1 MTETVRAFTSS
12 YEAISNRLINKSV
25 VKNNDDIY
33 EAKTLWDTGATI
45 SCISHDVVQKL
56 NLVSTGKRAIST
68 PSGAKEVD
76 TYLVDIKFFSVSN
89 HNGVTVFSFR
99 MPSTGVV
106 DYVKQIKISNIIGEP
121 HGKGKRKK
129 KKYY

>member
-76 TYLVDIKFFSVSN
+76 TYLVDIKFFRLAIIMELQ
-89 HNGVTVFSFR
+89 SFR
-99 MPSTGVV
+99 LECH
-106 DYVKQIKISNIIGEP
+106 QLA
-121 HGKGKRKK
+121 
-129 KKYY
+129 